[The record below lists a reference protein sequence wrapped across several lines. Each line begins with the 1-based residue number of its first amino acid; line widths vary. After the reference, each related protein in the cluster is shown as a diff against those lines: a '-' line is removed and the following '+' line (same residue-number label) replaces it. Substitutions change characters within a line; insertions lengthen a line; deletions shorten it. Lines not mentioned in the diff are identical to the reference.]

1 MAPALNA
8 RREAKRWKYKV
19 GHFLVASKKL
29 VVEGSLFAGVGREA
43 RSSDVADVALDYA
56 LVALVW
62 SQVTLASRAA
72 IASSELLHLEVNLPR
87 PRIPRCPL
95 ESCISAPL
103 FHDLTGDSLSPKYIF
118 RHLIRR
124 LSSSLPLAS

>member
-43 RSSDVADVALDYA
+43 QSSDVALDYA
-56 LVALVW
+56 LMALVW